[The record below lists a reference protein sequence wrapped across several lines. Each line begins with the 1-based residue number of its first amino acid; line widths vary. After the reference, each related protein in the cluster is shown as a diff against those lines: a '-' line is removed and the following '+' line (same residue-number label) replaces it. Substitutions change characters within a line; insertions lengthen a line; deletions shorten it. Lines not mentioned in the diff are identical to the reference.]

1 MGKPLYYYARK
12 GEKIHLDKRIVNI
25 YSIKLLSLKKDVLD
39 LKIKCS
45 SGTYIRSI
53 AREIGSILGYGGI
66 VTQLLRTKIGNFYVE
81 DSVEAEKIIEL
92 ISDEWSLRSKSYLL
106 PIEKILE
113 NKPDL
118 YINKEYKKH
127 VVNGHPICGYMIDEK
142 RTMDY
147 ILEKGNIIKIKDLNE
162 NILAIHEIISEEL
175 LSDIIKKEIRFTKS
189 IVIF

>member
-12 GEKIHLDKRIVNI
+12 GKKIHLDKRMVNI
-25 YSIKLLSLKKDVLD
+25 YDIKLISVKKDALD

-53 AREIGSILGYGGI
+53 ARKIGSILGYGAI

-81 DSVEAEKIIEL
+81 DSAEVEKIIEL
-92 ISDEWSLRSKSYLL
+92 ISNKWSLRNKSYLL
-106 PIEKILE
+106 TIEKILE

-118 YINKEYKKH
+118 YVSKGYEKH
-127 VVNGHPICGYMIDEK
+127 ITNGHPICGNMIDEK
-142 RTMDY
+142 RNVDY
-147 ILEKGNIIKIKDLNE
+147 ILEKGNVLKIRDL
-162 NILAIHEIISEEL
+162 SG
-175 LSDIIKKEIRFTKS
+175 DITKKEISFTKS

>member
-12 GEKIHLDKRIVNI
+12 GEKIYLEKRIVNI
-25 YSIKLLSLKKDVLD
+25 YEIKLLSLKKDVLD

-81 DSVEAEKIIEL
+81 DSLEAEKIIEL
-92 ISDEWSLRSKSYLL
+92 ISDKWSLRNKSYLL

-118 YINKEYKKH
+118 YISKEYKKH
-127 VVNGHPICGYMIDEK
+127 VANGHPICGYMIDEK
-142 RTMDY
+142 RTVDY
-147 ILEKGNIIKIKDLNE
+147 ILEKGNIVKIKDLDE
-162 NILAIHEIISEEL
+162 NILAIHEIISEES
-175 LSDIIKKEIRFTKS
+175 LSGIIKKEIRFTKS

>member
-118 YINKEYKKH
+118 YISKGYKKH

>member
-162 NILAIHEIISEEL
+162 NILAIHEIISEEM

>member
-12 GEKIHLDKRIVNI
+12 GEKIYLEKRIVNI
-25 YSIKLLSLKKDVLD
+25 YEIKLLSLKKDVLD

-81 DSVEAEKIIEL
+81 DSLEAEKIIEL
-92 ISDEWSLRSKSYLL
+92 ISDKWSLRNKSYLL

-118 YINKEYKKH
+118 YISKEYKKH

-142 RTMDY
+142 RTVDY
-147 ILEKGNIIKIKDLNE
+147 ILEKGNIVKIKDLDE
-162 NILAIHEIISEEL
+162 NILAIHEIISEES
-175 LSDIIKKEIRFTKS
+175 LSGIIKKEIRFTKS

>member
-12 GEKIHLDKRIVNI
+12 GKKIHLDKRIVNI
-25 YSIKLLSLKKDVLD
+25 YDIKLLSLKKDVLD

-53 AREIGSILGYGGI
+53 ARKIGSILGYGAI
-66 VTQLLRTKIGNFYVE
+66 VTKLLRTKIGNFYVE

-92 ISDEWSLRSKSYLL
+92 ISDKWSLRSKSYLL

-118 YINKEYKKH
+118 YISKGYKKH

-147 ILEKGNIIKIKDLNE
+147 ILEKGNILKIKDLDE